1 MDNYA
6 REKTSAIR
14 RQEKKK
20 KKEEDENDTCATL
33 FGNVRL
39 YSESCET
46 FLGVVEVNNMF

>member
-6 REKTSAIR
+6 REDISNPAPRK
-14 RQEKKK
+14 EE